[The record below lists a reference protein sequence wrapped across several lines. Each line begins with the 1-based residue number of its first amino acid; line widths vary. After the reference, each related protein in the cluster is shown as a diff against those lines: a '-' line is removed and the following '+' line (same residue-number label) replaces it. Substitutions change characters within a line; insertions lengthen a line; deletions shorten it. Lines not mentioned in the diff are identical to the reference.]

1 MNVRSVAGRGWKER
15 YMSMKLF
22 EPQPIPYERVIPIDA
37 DSALLIKRWPGEVM
51 CAQIRRVRIDE
62 LLIKELEA

>member
-1 MNVRSVAGRGWKER
+1 
-15 YMSMKLF
+15 MSMKLF